1 MFSVHPQLP
10 PIQHRPHCYW
20 LTDWLTGHRHG
31 ELLPRG
37 SNNRL
42 EWLCAR
48 SEMLRHAH
56 WKHLLLMC
64 FCLCLTV
71 NPNATQKQRLVRGF
85 KPATTIAEELSC
97 KHNAGRYG
105 TTWEVMCGLVFWPDE
120 CKSIPPT
127 YNSWLLVAANSSGK
141 YLALKRINPQLCSP
155 ASCYLGLVMV
165 VAKWHETW
173 RWQEWTE
180 TVKNVDHKTKTMSW
194 QTVFSGGGGQSRG
207 IVLSWIYRI
216 CPKSLTTLYI

>member
-141 YLALKRINPQLCSP
+141 YLALKRINRNYVHQLV
-155 ASCYLGLVMV
+155 ANLV
-165 VAKWHETW
+165 W
-173 RWQEWTE
+173 
-180 TVKNVDHKTKTMSW
+180 SW
-194 QTVFSGGGGQSRG
+194 LWPNDTRPEGG
-207 IVLSWIYRI
+207 
-216 CPKSLTTLYI
+216 KSELKQ